1 MGAVMGADMTFADLK
16 GVLLYD
22 TKFTCLILLFI
33 IIEWYKFRITAFCIN
48 LMKCVTLFEVFMRN
62 MDKW

>member
-22 TKFTCLILLFI
+22 TKFTCLILFI
-33 IIEWYKFRITAFCIN
+33 FKLSVLLTG
-48 LMKCVTLFEVFMRN
+48 
-62 MDKW
+62 